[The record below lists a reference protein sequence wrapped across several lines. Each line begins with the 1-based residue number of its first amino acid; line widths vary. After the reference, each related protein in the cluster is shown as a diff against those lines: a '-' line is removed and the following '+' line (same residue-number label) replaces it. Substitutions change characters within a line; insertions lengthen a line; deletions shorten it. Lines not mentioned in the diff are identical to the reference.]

1 MYTKK
6 MFKFDFIKNR
16 EPYEKIVFHTSSLSF
31 HRQLLPCRLYHGYWH
46 ILDMSGAASGEAATS
61 SLAFAR
67 ALLFSKNTF
76 YITTI
81 IINLLV

>member
-16 EPYEKIVFHTSSLSF
+16 ESHEKIVFHTSSLSF
-31 HRQLLPCRLYHGYWH
+31 HRELLPCRLYHWH
-46 ILDMSGAASGEAATS
+46 ILDMSGAASGEATTS

-67 ALLFSKNTF
+67 ASLFNKNTF

>member
-1 MYTKK
+1 MYTNKI
-6 MFKFDFIKNR
+6 FKFDFIKNKA
-16 EPYEKIVFHTSSLSF
+16 PYEKIIFRTSSLSF
-31 HRQLLPCRLYHGYWH
+31 HTELLPCRLYHGYWY
-46 ILDMSGAASGEAATS
+46 ILRMSGVASGEATPS

-67 ALLFSKNTF
+67 ASLFNKNTF